1 MPYSVAATHAP
12 PCHTPSLPS
21 LLVSLAVSAFFSHIL
36 LLNWTW
42 TGATSEAWERAAMP
56 VIRAV
61 TGEVEAKMRIV
72 DRDLCATS
80 DGARVKATLKASTAQ
95 RARERPAGV
104 AVDMHNA
111 QQLLEKMLPRI
122 RWDLIAARD
131 QNIHDVSKY
140 VEHLQTAKFAKANK
154 VKLKFLLPRLRYR
167 VPL

>member
-1 MPYSVAATHAP
+1 MYFLNYLTLYCFVLFKSKSDN
-12 PCHTPSLPS
+12 HTPCG
-21 LLVSLAVSAFFSHIL
+21 
-36 LLNWTW
+36 T
-42 TGATSEAWERAAMP
+42 TCG
-56 VIRAV
+56 
-61 TGEVEAKMRIV
+61 
-72 DRDLCATS
+72 
-80 DGARVKATLKASTAQ
+80 AQ

-104 AVDMHNA
+104 AVDMHNV

-122 RWDLIAARD
+122 RWDLIASRD